1 MAAQRLTGEER
12 KAQIVEV
19 TLQLI
24 SAHGVQGTSTKRIA
38 AAAGVSEATLYRHF
52 ASRNDIFLAALDAVY
67 ERVYDLIDSSEGP
80 DAVTRLRAIGCGH
93 LELHSSQHAD
103 FVFPLFEF
111 IAAPPELGLRGT
123 LGRKQAKAVAAIAAI
138 VAGGIADGSVR
149 GDVDPERAAW
159 ELISVFWLRDVAYLM
174 DLGRS
179 VYEGSSVLMD
189 TILHS
194 IST

>member
-1 MAAQRLTGEER
+1 VTAQRLTGGER

-52 ASRNDIFLAALDAVY
+52 ASRNDIFLAALDDVY

-80 DAVTRLRAIGCGH
+80 DAVARLGAIGRGH

-111 IAAPPELGLRGT
+111 IAAPPELGLRVT
-123 LGRKQAKAVAAIAAI
+123 LGRKQARAVTAIAAI

-194 IST
+194 IAT

>member
-1 MAAQRLTGEER
+1 VAAQRLTGEER

-24 SAHGVQGTSTKRIA
+24 SDHGVQGTSTKRIA

-52 ASRNDIFLAALDAVY
+52 VSRNDIFLAALDAVY
-67 ERVYDLIDSSEGP
+67 ERVYELIDSSEGP
-80 DAVTRLRAIGCGH
+80 DAVSRLRAIGRGH

-111 IAAPPELGLRGT
+111 IAAPPELGLRAT
-123 LGRKQAKAVAAIAAI
+123 LGLKQVGAVEAIAAI
-138 VAGGIADGSVR
+138 VRNGIADGSVR
-149 GDVDPERAAW
+149 ADVDPLRAAW

-189 TILHS
+189 TILQS
-194 IST
+194 ISV

>member
-1 MAAQRLTGEER
+1 VAAQRLTGDER
-12 KAQIVEV
+12 KAQIVGV

-52 ASRNDIFLAALDAVY
+52 ASRNDIFLAGLDAVY

-80 DAVTRLRAIGCGH
+80 DAVSRLRAIGRGH

-111 IAAPPELGLRGT
+111 IAAPPELGLRGP
-123 LGRKQAKAVAAIAAI
+123 LGVKQVRAVVDIAAI
-138 VAGGIADGSVR
+138 VEHGISDGSVR
-149 GDVDPERAAW
+149 ADVDPQRAAW

-179 VYEGSSVLMD
+179 VYEGSAVLMD
-189 TILHS
+189 TILQS
-194 IST
+194 ISA

>member
-1 MAAQRLTGEER
+1 VAAQRLTGEQR
-12 KAQIVEV
+12 RAQIVAV

-24 SAHGVQGTSTKRIA
+24 SDHGVQGTSTKRIA

-67 ERVYDLIDSSEGP
+67 ERVYELIDSSQGP
-80 DAVTRLRAIGCGH
+80 DAVARLWAIGRGH

-111 IAAPPELGLRGT
+111 IAAPPELGLRAT
-123 LGRKQAKAVAAIAAI
+123 LGRKQVRAVAAIAAI
-138 VAGGIADGSVR
+138 VAGGIADGSVLA
-149 GDVDPERAAW
+149 DVDPQRAAW

-174 DLGRS
+174 DLGHS

-189 TILHS
+189 TILQS
-194 IST
+194 ISA